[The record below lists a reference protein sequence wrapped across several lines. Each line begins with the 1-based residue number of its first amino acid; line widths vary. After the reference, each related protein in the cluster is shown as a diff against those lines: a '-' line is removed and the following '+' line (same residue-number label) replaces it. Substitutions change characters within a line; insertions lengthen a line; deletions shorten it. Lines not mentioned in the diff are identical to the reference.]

1 MYSKAA
7 AQENEI
13 AQYNLGVMY
22 DSGYGTAKNAVLAK
36 KWYLKAENNGN
47 DQAKQALSEIQ

>member
-1 MYSKAA
+1 MA

-13 AQYNLGVMY
+13 AQYNFGVMY

-36 KWYLKAENNGN
+36 KCYLKAENIGK